1 MARTK
6 IVCTLGPASDSPQ
19 VMRGLIRAGM
29 NVARINFSHG
39 DFFAHARV
47 IATLREVAA
56 QEGRLVALLADL
68 QGPKF
73 RVGEIRGGTVELREG
88 ETVFLCP
95 SPVQEEADRISV
107 PHPELLRELRPG
119 QTVLLDDGNLE
130 LTVEQTGEECV
141 KCHVVTGGSL
151 SSRKGINVLG
161 HCGVASLT
169 PKDREAVD
177 FALAQG
183 VDFFALSFVR
193 RPEDVLELRMLLAGR
208 GASVPIIAKIE
219 KAEALKAFDAIL
231 AEADGIMIARGDLGV
246 ETPAEE
252 VPFHQKRIIR
262 ACNQAGKPVITA
274 TQMLQTMIENPR
286 PTRAEASDVANA
298 ILDGTDAVMLS
309 GETAVGRYPIEA
321 TETMARICANA
332 EAHLPYGRLLDW
344 ESHIHGT
351 ITEAISCAA
360 VEIAAEVNARAIIT
374 ATRSGKTARMVARH
388 RPAVP
393 ILAVTPDQQTLT
405 TLALVWGVLPLL
417 VPEFNT
423 TDAMVETMVQA
434 AREQGLVTQG
444 DTIVL
449 TAGIPFG
456 SGGETNMLKVHVVG
470 E

>member
-1 MARTK
+1 
-6 IVCTLGPASDSPQ
+6 
-19 VMRGLIRAGM
+19 MRGLIRAGM

-183 VDFFALSFVR
+183 VDFFCPLV
-193 RPEDVLELRMLLAGR
+193 
-208 GASVPIIAKIE
+208 
-219 KAEALKAFDAIL
+219 
-231 AEADGIMIARGDLGV
+231 
-246 ETPAEE
+246 
-252 VPFHQKRIIR
+252 
-262 ACNQAGKPVITA
+262 
-274 TQMLQTMIENPR
+274 
-286 PTRAEASDVANA
+286 
-298 ILDGTDAVMLS
+298 
-309 GETAVGRYPIEA
+309 
-321 TETMARICANA
+321 CA
-332 EAHLPYGRLLDW
+332 P
-344 ESHIHGT
+344 
-351 ITEAISCAA
+351 
-360 VEIAAEVNARAIIT
+360 
-374 ATRSGKTARMVARH
+374 
-388 RPAVP
+388 P
-393 ILAVTPDQQTLT
+393 
-405 TLALVWGVLPLL
+405 
-417 VPEFNT
+417 
-423 TDAMVETMVQA
+423 
-434 AREQGLVTQG
+434 
-444 DTIVL
+444 
-449 TAGIPFG
+449 
-456 SGGETNMLKVHVVG
+456 
-470 E
+470 